1 MSVLYSDS
9 NITLNQTGSTI
20 SFSKTTVGLSNI
32 SLISN
37 SSSNWAQTANHSL
50 YNVVYVEGRNNKGLN
65 FGPSEPLIIV
75 IEKATDSSNNLLKV
89 HEFELSFDRLSAK
102 QIDATVSTTP
112 VGLAALEQYYD
123 ADLNKNSIISNYGTV
138 PKNFELEELSTGY
151 VFDFAYLETI
161 SQTGLTHLLTPLK
174 VSAGASWGLNTASET
189 VFYSLAQSIPGSSAS
204 ASTLELKV
212 LTDAPSA
219 SVTGGFSASDG
230 FSVNSFILDS
240 VGSQFTLYNS
250 ASATSSDFS
259 VFEYTV
265 GHDLNTDNVIGHA
278 IQDSTGT
285 AIIASTYS
293 PSYQLNN
300 KSAGSSFLFGSAF
313 SSNHTI
319 FQTSGEI
326 VSFNG
331 NFYQHDYLTL
341 GNDGAGIFGYSHFST
356 EDQKTGSLPIKPDVI
371 FMDGSNPWQPVSFVS
386 PSSVQQLSNSLPTAH
401 GVLAISA
408 AAGAGG
414 ITFVTD
420 FHNDVYVFQASTSTN
435 TSTTLSIFESPY
447 YFEFDPSASQISS
460 LATAAPIFHLS
471 QSISMSGDLLAV
483 VEKNIGENVNNDSV
497 TGAISAT
504 QVLAST
510 AYTTNITTSSGQVS
524 LSVNSPALFSGQG
537 GFLIWNQ
544 SSGVTNNVSDTANDN
559 EYFIIAEPDL
569 TTWSASGTLVLTGG
583 YSDIFNLIGENAQVS
598 AETQSLVRN
607 EDGAVNFSLVFDT
620 QTSNSFG
627 SVYSVYTFATH
638 TALDS
643 VAVWNSSV
651 SSFAVRDLESFETT
665 LGYDITGDGIVGNSG
680 LTVQSIVASKTGLA
694 TANSAQSTNLL
705 KLESGEF
712 AIGNET
718 PQVGQPTTGKLLIN
732 SSATSWSPSSGASA
746 VGVYR
751 NVLES
756 NSATESYVVVQ
767 KSGTD
772 NSPQF
777 GLWSFSS
784 DTSLLS
790 LQTNQS
796 TATHID
802 LIDLVSHEMQLGF
815 DITGDNRVG
824 DQISEIS
831 LNYRTSL
838 VDTNDDG
845 VLDSTKVIP
854 AVIKSSLGF
863 FGVDYDTA
871 NIAVSNS
878 HPFIILKDSSGSAW
892 STSLNYELSGIY
904 QSEVINNQSTI
915 GIIERSGSTLNPF
928 YQKWN
933 FAHQS
938 GSYTAQV
945 SASTATRLTTSELIA
960 EEQTYSVDLDGN
972 GTVGDDIDRYLFL
985 DRNNPALVQT
995 QIGNYAISFDEVL
1008 GVNDLGLPILITTS
1022 NNPWTPTRGNFIT
1035 GVFTERSGSA
1045 QTISIIENAGSNFS
1059 PAYKKWEFSLSDG
1072 SFFATAQTT
1081 LSVSISSAKLGAQE
1095 TRKNIDLLA
1104 DGVIGDPI
1112 KSVIV
1117 SGGET
1122 SFDSDNDGFADG
1134 TVTAPSIILTKSN
1147 SYALDLSGAGNVGE
1161 TSTSLFLE
1169 ASTGANWNPST
1180 NYTIVGGY
1188 VSYDVNASSEQTISA
1203 FVYEKSGSGSS
1214 AIYKEWHFVQGS
1226 ASGVAT
1232 ATSGIAQTIS
1242 LTDILAKELE
1252 RGFDL
1257 TNDNVVGDRIVDLTK
1272 QLPVPQR
1279 GAPSVVELASGSYV
1293 IDFEGNSTVGQLKS
1307 VINLK
1312 TSSGQNWSPS
1322 QGSEVI
1328 GVYSSEELES
1338 SGQIKYYATLFEQ
1351 TGTGST
1357 PSFKKWIFSKPSGQ
1371 ADFQASASTSTVVTL
1386 TDILI
1391 DEGRVGFDLNSDG
1404 TVGDVIADITWQV
1417 PPVDTGVT
1425 LNAPQVVQL
1434 ASGAYGLDIEGD
1446 LPIGSTTPVVVLSNS
1461 TGSNWQPTSGSTVTG
1476 VYLGMGGT
1484 TASPTNL
1491 STIVEKSGSS
1501 NFPTFKT
1508 WTFSDS
1514 GDGAKAVATVTVGQ
1528 SITESALLQKELE
1541 VGYDLN
1547 GDETV
1552 GDGIFS
1558 IALLS
1563 KDYLGTDQ
1571 QVLNSPG
1578 VVRLSSG
1585 EFGLVF
1591 GGNDYSTEN
1600 GRSFLLKEIESIG
1613 NAWTPFSNPSADGR
1627 DYSISGAEL
1636 LENSDLKIYEV
1647 KESAE
1652 GDPDVKVTT
1661 FTPSVSS
1668 PESYFVKSNQSDGV
1682 AISDSDFFNRELE
1695 IGYNLDSNQVLG
1707 PGAEEITVSPQS
1719 FTDKFGVNQKSP
1731 SLAKLADGSVAV
1743 DFIGNIQLGETPKLI
1758 LNQGAQPFRYSLDE
1772 QVQGL
1777 YTSTE
1782 TNDSTNQVT
1791 FNVNVLQRASNTNSD
1806 FFLRSFNVVDDSS
1819 ANYDNTKALQPVT
1832 PTEVLSK
1839 EEMVRYDLNNNGQV
1853 GFQNRELLMPAFST
1867 SPGPDDFRLVR
1878 TETNAIGLDSAFTLT
1893 LENDQYFYSLYD
1905 SNGSLWEL
1913 DNETVTGM
1921 FLEDRIE
1928 NTEGEDTTAQLRTQ
1942 SSADTILGVAT
1953 NPAGG
1958 SVTSTS
1964 IFNLREFVIS
1974 GDATPNALGLY
1985 EFHMVSANAARY
1997 SLDELSIVE
2006 SEKGF
2011 DLTGD
2016 RKVLGDTAV
2025 ELFRKQIVESDSAR
2039 EMVSGELTGL
2049 PDIPAVSEITSE
2061 LLMPGVS
2068 LQTENISYGN
2078 LTSGLKKAT
2087 VNSFVSNG
2095 NITLNFSDNS
2105 TETTSAQSQTN
2116 VLIDAQVELSYYSL
2130 GEPLSEESDLVHFV
2144 ALGSKE
2150 RAANSFQAIGEFTD
2164 VLHEQG
2170 SKDELGAPVV
2180 ASKMKLF
2187 DFSENNPIEVDSDE
2201 IILQLAESEGVV
2213 LLAPDQT
2220 SGVSTFVNINNEPAV
2235 SASEIL
2241 LIGEFSVRGG
2251 EGKQTFVGDDSKQD
2265 LSLGSGDDIVF
2276 AGGGDDILIASD
2288 GNNYFDGGAGN
2299 DEIAAGS
2306 GMDVFVG
2313 GAGDDVIDGGDGL
2326 DKAEYVGSYYD
2337 FTIEKQLDSFSVNDR
2352 LSLEGTDTLTNVER
2366 LEFADG
2372 TLAFDTN
2379 GNAGQ
2384 AYRLY
2389 QAAFERTPDPVGVG
2403 YHVNDIESNG
2413 LILYQIAGNFLASP
2427 EFESTYG
2434 SNLNDSDFVDALYD
2448 NVLGRSPD
2456 EFERDYYTDRFSR
2469 AENDPLWM
2477 DRAASLIG
2485 FSESPE
2491 NMNIVNDDILN
2502 GIWMTNDYM

>member
-1 MSVLYSDS
+1 MSVLYSAA
-9 NITLNQTGSTI
+9 NVTLNQTGSTV
-20 SFSKTTVGLSNI
+20 SFSNTTVGLNDV

-37 SSSNWAQTANHSL
+37 TSSNWAQTSNHSI
-50 YNVVYVEGRNNKGLN
+50 YNVIYIDSAPNQGLN
-65 FGPSEPLIIV
+65 FGPTNPLILI
-75 IEKATDSSNNLLKV
+75 IEKPSDSSNNLLKI
-89 HEFELSFDRLSAK
+89 HEFELSYDQLTAK
-102 QIDATVSTTP
+102 QVDATVSTTP

-123 ADLNKNSIISNYGTV
+123 TDLNKNAVVSNYGVT
-138 PKNFELEELSTGY
+138 PKNFQLEELTSGF
-151 VFDFAYLETI
+151 VFDFSYVEDLA
-161 SQTGLTHLLTPLK
+161 QTDLTHLMTPLK
-174 VSAGASWGLNTASET
+174 VSAGTSWTLNSAES
-189 VFYSLAQSIPGSSAS
+189 VFYSLVNSVTGSSAS
-204 ASTLELKV
+204 ESTIELKV

-219 SVTGGFSASDG
+219 SVTGGFSALDG
-230 FSVNSFILDS
+230 FIVNSFSLDS
-240 VGSQFTLYNS
+240 AGTQFTLYAS
-250 ASATSSDFS
+250 ASATSTDFA
-259 VFEYTV
+259 VFEYNI
-265 GHDLNTDNVIGHA
+265 GQDLNSDGVIGHA
-278 IQDSTGT
+278 FSTANGVVS
-285 AIIASTYS
+285 ASTYS

-331 NFYQHDYLTL
+331 NFYQYDFLAL
-341 GNDGAGIFGYSHFST
+341 GNDGAGVFGYSHFST

-371 FMDGSNPWQPVSFVS
+371 LMHGSNPWQPASFIS
-386 PSSVQQLSNSLPTAH
+386 PSTTLQSAGVFPSAH

-420 FHNDVYVFQASTSTN
+420 FHNDVYIFQASTAAN

-471 QSISMSGDLLAV
+471 QSLLISGDILSV
-483 VEKNIGENVNNDSV
+483 VEKNVGEDVNNDSINGV
-497 TGAISAT
+497 ISAT

-510 AYTTNITTSSGQVS
+510 AYTTSITTSSGQVS
-524 LSVNSPALFSGQG
+524 LSVNSPAIFSGQG

-544 SSGVTNNVSDTANDN
+544 SAGISNSFDDLPRDN
-559 EYFIIAEPDL
+559 EYFIIAESDL
-569 TTWSASGTLVLTGG
+569 TTWSASGTLVLTGA
-583 YSDIFNLIGENAQVS
+583 YSDTFNLIGENSQVS
-598 AETQSLVRN
+598 AETQSLIRN
-607 EDGAVNFSLVFDT
+607 EEGTINFSLVYDT
-620 QTSNSFG
+620 NTSNSFG
-627 SVYSVYTFATH
+627 SVYSVYTFSTH

-643 VAVWNSSV
+643 VAVWNSAV

-680 LTVQSIVASKTGLA
+680 LTILSIVAAKTDLA

-718 PQVGQPTTGKLLIN
+718 PQVGQPTTGKLLIDA
-732 SSATSWSPSSGASA
+732 SSTSWSPSTGTSA
-746 VGVYR
+746 VGVYG
-751 NVLES
+751 NILES
-756 NSATESYVVVQ
+756 NSATQSYVVIQ
-767 KSGTD
+767 KSGNDT
-772 NSPQF
+772 NPQF
-777 GLWSFSS
+777 GTWSFSS

-796 TATHID
+796 TAVNVN
-802 LIDLVSHEMQLGF
+802 LIDLVSYEMQLGF
-815 DITGDNRVG
+815 DITSDGRVG
-824 DQISEIS
+824 DQISEIP
-831 LNYRTSL
+831 LNYKTSM
-838 VDTNDDG
+838 VDTNNDG

-854 AVIKSSLGF
+854 AIIKSSFGF

-871 NIAVSNS
+871 NINVGES

-892 STSLNYELSGIY
+892 NTSLNYELSGIY
-904 QSEVINNQSTI
+904 QSEVTNNQSTI
-915 GIIERSGSTLNPF
+915 GIIEKGGNILNPF
-928 YQKWN
+928 YQKWT
-933 FAHQS
+933 FVHQS

-960 EEQTYSVDLDGN
+960 EEQTYNVDLDGN
-972 GTVGDDIDRYLFL
+972 GTIGDDIERYLFL
-985 DRNNPALVQT
+985 AANQPSLVQT
-995 QIGNYAISFDEVL
+995 QVGNYAITFGEVL
-1008 GVNDLGLPILITTS
+1008 GVNDLGLPILMTTAG
-1022 NNPWTPTRGNFIT
+1022 NPWVPTRGNPVT
-1035 GVFTERSGSA
+1035 GVFAERSGSA
-1045 QTISIIENAGSNFS
+1045 QTISLIENAGSSFS
-1059 PAYKKWEFSLSDG
+1059 PAYKKWEFNLFDG

-1081 LSVSISSAKLGAQE
+1081 FSVSISSAQLGALE

-1122 SFDSDNDGFADG
+1122 FLDSDNDGFTDG
-1134 TVTAPSIILTKSN
+1134 TVTAPAVILTKSN
-1147 SYALDLSGAGNVGE
+1147 AYALDLSGAGNIGE

-1169 ASTGANWNPST
+1169 ASNGVNWNPST
-1180 NYTIVGGY
+1180 NNTIVGGY
-1188 VSYDVNASSEQTISA
+1188 ISYDVNTSSEQTTSA

-1214 AIYKEWHFVQGS
+1214 AIYKEWHFIQGS

-1257 TNDNVVGDRIVDLTK
+1257 TNDNVVGDRIVDITK
-1272 QLPVPQR
+1272 QLSVPQR
-1279 GAPSVVELASGSYV
+1279 GAPSIVELASGSYAV
-1293 IDFEGNSTVGQLKS
+1293 DFDGNSTVGQLKS

-1322 QGSEVI
+1322 QSSEVI
-1328 GVYSSEELES
+1328 GIFSSEELES
-1338 SGQIKYYATLFEQ
+1338 SGQIKYYATVFEQ

-1357 PSFKKWIFSKPSGQ
+1357 SSFKKWVFSKPSGQ
-1371 ADFQASASTSTVVTL
+1371 ADFQASAATSTVVTL

-1404 TVGDVIADITWQV
+1404 TVGDVIADITWQM
-1417 PPVDTGVT
+1417 PPVDTGS

-1434 ASGAYGLDIEGD
+1434 TSGAYGLDIEGD
-1446 LPIGSTTPVVVLSNS
+1446 LSTGSTTPVVILSNS

-1476 VYLGMGGT
+1476 VYLGIGGT

-1491 STIVEKSGSS
+1491 STIIEKSGSI

-1508 WTFSDS
+1508 WTFTDS
-1514 GDGAKAVATVTVGQ
+1514 GDGGKAVATVTVGQ

-1563 KDYLGTDQ
+1563 KDYIGADQ
-1571 QVLNSPG
+1571 QILNSPG

-1591 GGNDYSTEN
+1591 GGNDYSAEN
-1600 GRSFLLKEIESIG
+1600 GRSFLLKEIESNG
-1613 NAWTPFSNPSADGR
+1613 NAWTPSSNPSSDGR
-1627 DYSISGAEL
+1627 DYSISGVEL
-1636 LENSDLKIYEV
+1636 LDNSDLKIYEV
-1647 KESAE
+1647 KESSD

-1661 FTPSVSS
+1661 FTLSESS
-1668 PESYFVKSNQSDGV
+1668 PKSYFVKNNQSDSI
-1682 AISDSDFFNRELE
+1682 AMSDSEFFNRELE

-1707 PGAEEITVSPQS
+1707 PGAEEITISTKS
-1719 FTDKFGVNQKSP
+1719 FTDKFEINQKSP
-1731 SLAKLADGSVAV
+1731 ALAKLADGSIAV
-1743 DFIGNIQLGETPKLI
+1743 DFTGSIQLGETPKLI
-1758 LNQGAQPFRYSLDE
+1758 LNQGGQSFRYSSDE
-1772 QVQGL
+1772 QAQGL

-1782 TNDSTNQVT
+1782 TNDTTNRVT
-1791 FNVNVLQRASNTNSD
+1791 FNVNVLQQDSNTNSD
-1806 FFLRSFNVVDDSS
+1806 SFFLRTFNVVDDSL
-1819 ANYDNTKALQPVT
+1819 ANYDNAKSLQPVT
-1832 PTEVLSK
+1832 LTEVLSK
-1839 EEMVRYDLNNNGQV
+1839 EEMVRYDLNSNAQI
-1853 GFQNRELLMPAFST
+1853 GFQNRELLMPAFSP

-1878 TETNAIGLDSAFTLT
+1878 TETNAIGLDSAFTIT
-1893 LENDQYFYSLYD
+1893 PENDQYFYSLY
-1905 SNGSLWEL
+1905 GSSGRLW
-1913 DNETVTGM
+1913 DPVNETVTGV
-1921 FLEDRIE
+1921 FLEDRIK
-1928 NTEGEDTTAQLRTQ
+1928 NTEGEDTNVQLRTQ
-1942 SSADTILGVAT
+1942 SNANTILGVAT

-1964 IFNLREFVIS
+1964 NFNLWEFVIS

-1985 EFHMVSANAARY
+1985 EFHMISANAARY
-1997 SLDELSIVE
+1997 SFDELSIVE
-2006 SEKGF
+2006 SDKGF

-2016 RKVLGDTAV
+2016 RQVLGDTAV
-2025 ELFRKQIVESDSAR
+2025 ELFREQMVASDNAR
-2039 EMVSGELTGL
+2039 EMVSGELSGL
-2049 PDIPAVSEITSE
+2049 PDVPGVSEISSE

-2068 LQTENISYGN
+2068 LQTEDISYGN
-2078 LTSGLKKAT
+2078 LTSGLKKGT

-2095 NITLNFSDNS
+2095 NISLNFSDMSAETVS
-2105 TETTSAQSQTN
+2105 TLPQTN

-2130 GEPLSEESDLVHFV
+2130 DEPLSEESDLVHFV
-2144 ALGSKE
+2144 ALGNKE
-2150 RAANSFQAIGEFTD
+2150 RAAESFQAIADFAD
-2164 VLHEQG
+2164 VLNSQG
-2170 SKDELGAPVV
+2170 SKDESGTSVV
-2180 ASKMKLF
+2180 ASKLKLL
-2187 DFSENNPIEVDSDE
+2187 DFSGNDPAEVDSDE

-2213 LLAPDQT
+2213 LLAPNQT
-2220 SGVSTFVNINNEPAV
+2220 TGESTFVNLNNELTA
-2235 SASEIL
+2235 SACEIL
-2241 LIGEFSVRGG
+2241 LLGEFTVRGG

-2456 EFERDYYTDRFSR
+2456 DFERDYYTDRFSR
-2469 AENDPLWM
+2469 PENDPLWM

-2502 GIWMTNDYM
+2502 GIWMTNDYI